1 MTLLLTML
9 FACGEKEVTTE
20 VASTTTTTQVVETK
34 TTETTSETTTN
45 NAVKVTKD
53 ADDSTSGE
61 SKTEVTPTSTKTIN
75 TNEGVNN
82 D

>member
-20 VASTTTTTQVVETK
+20 VATTTTTQVVETK
-34 TTETTSETTTN
+34 TMETTDEKTTDNT
-45 NAVKVTKD
+45 VEVTKD
-53 ADDSTSGE
+53 VNDITSGE
-61 SKTEVTPTSTKTIN
+61 SKTEVTTTSTE
-75 TNEGVNN
+75 TNEGVAN

>member
-20 VASTTTTTQVVETK
+20 VATTTTTTQVVETK
-34 TTETTSETTTN
+34 TTETTDEKTTDNT
-45 NAVKVTKD
+45 VEVTKD
-53 ADDSTSGE
+53 VNDITSGE
-61 SKTEVTPTSTKTIN
+61 SKTEVTTTSTE
-75 TNEGVNN
+75 TNEGVAN